1 MVSGLTPGGTREKT
15 LTQNLDL
22 HQSTRKVGGDEKKMM
37 ICLSLWLG
45 MKLLPKQSNLLAPGC
60 SVIVNA
66 VVQKLML
73 SFFVFFRINET

>member
-15 LTQNLDL
+15 QTQNLDL

-60 SVIVNA
+60 CYCERSCTKIGVA
-66 VVQKLML
+66 
-73 SFFVFFRINET
+73 FFFYRINDET